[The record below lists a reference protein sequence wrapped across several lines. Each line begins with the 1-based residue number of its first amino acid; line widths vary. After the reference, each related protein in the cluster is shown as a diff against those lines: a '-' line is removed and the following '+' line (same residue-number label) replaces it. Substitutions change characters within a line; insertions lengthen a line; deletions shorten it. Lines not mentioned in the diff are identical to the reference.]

1 MTDDNKKADDVNTEQ
16 PAAQSSQT
24 PGAGLKRRELL
35 RNVGIGGVAAGLG
48 GATYLRGL
56 DLGRIRAMAQDNGPV
71 KIGFIEDESGN
82 LAVYGLQKLHAAQLA
97 VKEINEG
104 KTLKGDPNIGAGM
117 VGVLGKVA
125 ANPPVISK
133 EGTALDVVSDGGAQD
148 KADLVF
154 DEDDDILIDLGEQGV
169 LGREVELVSADGQSN
184 NAVWQ
189 QLARRMIQQ
198 DQVDVLV
205 AGFASA
211 EREAI
216 RPIVDQFSQL
226 YFYTNQYEGGVAD
239 ANTFCTGPVCEQQV
253 IPTVQYMVEN
263 FGPNCYTIAADY
275 NFGQL
280 TAAWT
285 RAFIPLVGGNIV
297 GEEFIPLSVSEF
309 SQVIA
314 RIQQTN
320 PDWVMTLLVG
330 QNHHNYY
337 PQAAAAGLKYP
348 MASTVN
354 MAQGYE
360 HKRFP
365 PPSLANMHNA
375 IQYQMEVPTDRNR
388 AFVQRWMEMFPD
400 DQYIGEMAQNT
411 YFTIHLYAKAAR
423 LAAHHGPGDGAQV
436 PRARLGDRG
445 AGGQRVPGARHPPLR
460 PSDPARLLR
469 RAAQCQLPARLADDP
484 GLVAAAPG
492 REPDPH
498 AGVQA
503 VRAGRGSVLRDVLG
517 PFLA

>member
-1 MTDDNKKADDVNTEQ
+1 MKDTDDTRTPE
-16 PAAQSSQT
+16 PSTGAATRKRSPLVGLET
-24 PGAGLKRRELL
+24 DRRTLIKGAA
-35 RNVGIGGVAAGLG
+35 AAGLMTG
-48 GATYLRGL
+48 VGLPTYLRGFT
-56 DLGRIRAMAQDNGPV
+56 RAQAQDSSPV
-71 KIGFIEDESGN
+71 KLGFIEDESGN

-104 KTLKGDPNIGAGM
+104 KTLKGAPNIGAGM
-117 VGVLGKVA
+117 LGAAGQVA
-125 ANPPVISK
+125 SVPPVISK
-133 EGTALDVVSDGGAQD
+133 DGTGVDVVDNGGSQSET
-148 KADLVF
+148 DLVYL
-154 DEDDDILIDLGEQGV
+154 EDDDILVDSGDQGILGK
-169 LGREVELVSADGQSN
+169 EVNLMSADGQSN
-184 NAVWQ
+184 NAIWQ

-216 RPIVDQFSQL
+216 RPIVDQFGQL

-253 IPTVQYMVEN
+253 IPTVQYMVEK
-263 FGPNCYTIAADY
+263 FGPRAYTIAADY

-285 RAFIPLVGGNIV
+285 SAFIPLVGGEII

-314 RIQQTN
+314 RIQQAE

-337 PQAAAAGLKYP
+337 PQAAAAGLRYP

-360 HKRFP
+360 HKRFQA
-365 PPSLANMHNA
+365 PSMANMHNA
-375 IQYQMEVPTDRNR
+375 IQYQLEVPTARNR
-388 AFVQRWMEMFPD
+388 AFVKRWMEMFPND
-400 DQYIGEMAQNT
+400 EYIGEMAQNT

-423 LAAHHGPGDGAQV
+423 LAGTLDQETVKKSLELGWNIEAPEGSVFLEPGTHHCAHPIRMAVTDDNHDVSFVRDWPMIQAWWLQ
-436 PRARLGDRG
+436 RLG
-445 AGGQRVPGARHPPLR
+445 VNLIRHPEYKQYVPDE
-460 PSDPARLLR
+460 DPYFAMF
-469 RAAQCQLPARLADDP
+469 
-484 GLVAAAPG
+484 G
-492 REPDPH
+492 
-498 AGVQA
+498 
-503 VRAGRGSVLRDVLG
+503 
-517 PFLA
+517 